1 MALARA
7 VLPWAALCV
16 TFTIFSLYTVLMK
29 KAIADGSNPIV
40 LAFLRELIATSVL
53 LPIAYVSQRRKPDVA
68 TRRFLPRPEHLGHF
82 ILLGALMIWGVQ
94 LLSALALQHLTANTY
109 AIFAPSVPVFCLVV
123 AVVFGYERFNRRERA
138 SWLKLAAVLLTAGG
152 ALFIAIHAYLSAG
165 HSGSASAQKNAL
177 VGIGMLLTNKVSVA
191 SYPVLEKR
199 LLKEYDSLVVVAW
212 GYTFGALQVLMSVI
226 PCVTESSAWSLSSSG
241 IGAIAYSSLL
251 SSAFNYAVMIQVN
264 KAVGPVAVM
273 AAYPLQ
279 SVMTPLLSFAILGMG
294 FEWSD
299 AIGGGI
305 IIGGL
310 ALLIYARREERQAIG
325 SGAVDAVDPMQ
336 HAKLEE
342 ALDMGEPVPSG
353 SGQAQP
359 SPPGHRAG
367 SCHEYGSPDR
377 EPAEHA

>member
-1 MALARA
+1 MAIARA
-7 VLPWAALCV
+7 ILPWAALCV

-40 LAFLRELIATSVL
+40 LAFLRELIASSVL
-53 LPIAYVSQRRKPDVA
+53 LPIAYLSQRRKPDIA
-68 TRRFLPRPEHLGHF
+68 TRRFLPRSEHLGHF

-94 LLSALALQHLTANTY
+94 LLSALALQHLSANTY

-123 AVVFGYERFNRRERA
+123 ALVFGYERFNRRERA

-152 ALFIAIHAYLSAG
+152 ALFIALHAYAG
-165 HSGSASAQKNAL
+165 STGSQKNAL
-177 VGIGMLLTNKVSVA
+177 IGIGMLLSNKVSVA

-199 LLKEYDSLVVVAW
+199 LLKEYDALVVVAW
-212 GYTFGALQVLMSVI
+212 GYAFGALQVLMSVI
-226 PCVTESSAWSLSSSG
+226 PCVTETSAWSISSSG

-279 SVMTPLLSFAILGMG
+279 SVMTPLLSYAILGAG

-299 AIGGGI
+299 AIGGAI
-305 IIGGL
+305 IVGGL
-310 ALLIYARREERQAIG
+310 LLLIFARREERQTVG
-325 SGAVDAVDPMQ
+325 SGMTDSADPMQ

-342 ALDMGEPVPSG
+342 TLEVGEPEPSG
-353 SGQAQP
+353 SGGVQDPP
-359 SPPGHRAG
+359 SLGAA
-367 SCHEYGSPDR
+367 SYHEDDSEARTHDVGNQL
-377 EPAEHA
+377 A